1 MIFTMTRD
9 SQIRMLQFFK
19 IKLFKYLVYFF
30 FFITILTE
38 QMGDE
43 LDKLHSMSNR
53 IFEKQIL

>member
-19 IKLFKYLVYFF
+19 IKLFKSLVYF

-53 IFEKQIL
+53 IFEKQTL